1 MEIPIKEYRELIDI
15 ERLKKMAD
23 ILKVIAHPIRLS
35 IVQLLEREEKLS
47 VNEIC
52 KRLKTEQSLTSHHLS
67 NMKLR
72 GVLVSQRE
80 GKKVFYS
87 LKLTEV
93 SDIFD
98 CLAGCKII

>member
-1 MEIPIKEYRELIDI
+1 MDIPSKEYRELLDL

-23 ILKVIAHPIRLS
+23 ILKVISHPIRLS

-72 GVLVSQRE
+72 GVLVSKRE
-80 GKKVFYS
+80 GKQVFYS
-87 LKLTEV
+87 LKLLEISQV
-93 SDIFD
+93 FD